1 MPARGTELVDR
12 TIQELERISSVNGF
26 HTDAGS
32 RVTRGRP
39 EALSVEKA
47 GLPLISVSTSS
58 STPGSAKPGA
68 VIKVREVLVTGIVDA
83 NDRDYEPDLDE
94 LDEDITM
101 ALAALL
107 DMDALPSTTVTTI
120 AGGDYIHPEGGS
132 NTAGVTHTITISYAL
147 KKNEG

>member
-12 TIQELERISSVNGF
+12 IIQELERISPANGF

-39 EALSVEKA
+39 ESLELQQA
-47 GLPLISVSTSS
+47 GLPLISVSTSAS
-58 STPGSAKPGA
+58 DPVTAKPRA
-68 VIKVREVLVTGIVDA
+68 VIKAREVLVTGLVDA
-83 NDRDYEPDLDE
+83 NERDYEPDLDE

-101 ALAALL
+101 ALLAL
-107 DMDALPSTTVTTI
+107 MGMYALPSTTEITI
-120 AGGDYIHPEGGS
+120 TGGDYIHPEGGS
-132 NTAGVTHTITISYAL
+132 NTAGITHTITISYAL